1 MSTRVEPY
9 LNQNFRVEID
19 GIAASSFTEVSGLE
33 AAIEVIE
40 YREGS
45 DPQNSVRKLPGLR
58 KFTNITLKRGITH
71 DTSLWNWMH
80 SNLTGVLDRRN
91 ISIVLKDEKERD
103 MLRWNLSNA
112 WPCKWLGPT
121 LNAEC
126 NDIAIETLELCY
138 ERLELVL
145 SA

>member
-19 GIAASSFTEVSGLE
+19 GIPTSAFSEVAGLE

-40 YREGS
+40 YREGN
-45 DPQNSVRKLPGLR
+45 DVQNSVRKLPGIR
-58 KFTNITLKRGITH
+58 KYTNITLKRGITR
-71 DTSLWNWMH
+71 DSSLWNWIH

-91 ISIVLKDEKERD
+91 ISIVLKDESEKD
-103 MLRWNLSNA
+103 VLRWNLTNA
-112 WPCKWLGPT
+112 WPCKWTGPH

-126 NDIAIETLELCY
+126 NDVAIETLELCY
-138 ERLELVL
+138 ERLELIAI
-145 SA
+145 S